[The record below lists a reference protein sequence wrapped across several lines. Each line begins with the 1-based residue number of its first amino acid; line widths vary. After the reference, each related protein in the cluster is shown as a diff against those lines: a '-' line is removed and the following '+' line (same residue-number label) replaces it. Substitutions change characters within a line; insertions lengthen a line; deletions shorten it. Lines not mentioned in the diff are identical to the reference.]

1 MALLLVTTDRVVNL
15 VHTSDPEVK
24 NGKKKGEADSWLSED
39 EAKASDD
46 ATRIG
51 IKPLSGLEFNTIAT
65 IEDKAKQSLEVL
77 KAGVVSIDGKKDF
90 DKSLLEQLPYRLAAG
105 LESKILDVSLG

>member
-1 MALLLVTTDRVVNL
+1 MALLLATTDRVVNL

-24 NGKKKGEADSWLSED
+24 NGKKEKGADRWLSED

-51 IKPLSGLEFNTIAT
+51 IKPLSGLEFNTIAS
-65 IEDKAKQSLEVL
+65 IEDKAQQSLEVL
-77 KAGVVSIDGKKDF
+77 KAGVISIDGKRDF
-90 DKSLLEQLPYRLAAG
+90 DKSLLEQLPYKLAAG